1 MATAREAARSL
12 CGTEHRVM
20 LIYIGDGD
28 DLLRRRVREVA
39 ERHQGEVGLLEIA
52 RAAAPEGLSS
62 CGEAPQLLVMH
73 RGELAVQAAGPLP
86 TAELTRLVAQALRRG

>member
-12 CGTEHRVM
+12 CGTDHRVT

-39 ERHQGEVGLLEIA
+39 GRHRGEVRLLELA
-52 RAAAPEGLSS
+52 RGAAPEGLAS
-62 CGEAPQLLVMH
+62 CGQAPQLLVLH
-73 RGELAVQAAGPLP
+73 RGELFVQAAGPLP
-86 TAELTRLVAQALRRG
+86 ASELTRLVTRALRRG